1 MPYGDTINLIQKS
14 DLCTKAPHAQHLYIS
29 TFVLLPIFLSYSYT
43 TYTTQSHFPLYV
55 LKEQKKK
62 TKHPIPLKRRQTEFF
77 INQ

>member
-1 MPYGDTINLIQKS
+1 MPYDGTINLIQES

-29 TFVLLPIFLSYSYT
+29 TFVLLPIFLYHTHTQHTPHNHIFHCMYS
-43 TYTTQSHFPLYV
+43 
-55 LKEQKKK
+55 KNKK